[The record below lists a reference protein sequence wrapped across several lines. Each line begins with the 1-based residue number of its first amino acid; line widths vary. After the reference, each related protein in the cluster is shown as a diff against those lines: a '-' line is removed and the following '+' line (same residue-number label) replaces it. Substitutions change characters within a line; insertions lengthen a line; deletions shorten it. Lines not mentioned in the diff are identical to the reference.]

1 MLLSYPSCHF
11 LYFPQLEQSY
21 FYRIILQKWM
31 INKVSVGGG
40 QSASLNLP
48 EWKAKPEFGLQV
60 VQGQLC
66 QSL

>member
-1 MLLSYPSCHF
+1 
-11 LYFPQLEQSY
+11 
-21 FYRIILQKWM
+21 M